1 MLTYSELDLI
11 LVKNTLN
18 KIQPM
23 QKNKWNIK
31 EKTIVKRIPISYDKK
46 VDDFIFREEKK
57 KLKKKRSASEVA
69 D

>member
-1 MLTYSELDLI
+1 
-11 LVKNTLN
+11 
-18 KIQPM
+18 M